1 DNCMTGFKNPE
12 DVGIAN
18 DLRYLVIQAI
28 TTSVTNIGSNTSL
41 PANGSDSSGAYSN
54 ATKRFRKTYA
64 DTAASPLEES
74 DYSTSGSTSQRGQ
87 AQAPLARTTQ
97 ARQADD
103 IRILLTVPTAIR
115 LLDPAPMAIRQPI
128 CRATGLQI

>member
-41 PANGSDSSGAYSN
+41 PASGSDSSGVYSN
-54 ATKRFRKTYA
+54 AAKRFRKTYT

-74 DYSTSGSTSQRGQ
+74 DYSTSGSTFQSGYTQT
-87 AQAPLARTTQ
+87 PPARTTQ
-97 ARQADD
+97 ARQDD
-103 IRILLTVPTAIR
+103 DNRILFRMPTAI
-115 LLDPAPMAIRQPI
+115 Q
-128 CRATGLQI
+128 